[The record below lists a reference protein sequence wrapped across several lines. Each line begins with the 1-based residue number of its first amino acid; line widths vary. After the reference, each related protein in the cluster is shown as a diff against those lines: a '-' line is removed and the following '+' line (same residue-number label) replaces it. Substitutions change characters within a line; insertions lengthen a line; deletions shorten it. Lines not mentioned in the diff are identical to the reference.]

1 MDASIRRG
9 SWEMVAAM
17 LISGTIGWFVL
28 VSGVSVIEVVFW
40 RCVIGALTLLLVCAL
55 LGYLRLDLLSWA
67 KLGLAVLSGVAIVDN
82 WLLLFESYSRASIA
96 ISTAVYN
103 VQPFMLVMLA
113 AAFLGEKI
121 TVQKL
126 AWLSVAFLGM
136 LAIVTA
142 HGEQQGGGDYLAGI
156 ALALGAAFLYAIAAL
171 IIKRLKAVP
180 PHLMALIQVTTGA
193 VLLAPLVSWNNLPVA
208 NTAWA
213 ALITLGV
220 VHTGL
225 MYVLLYGAIQKLP
238 TAITGALSFIYPI
251 AAIFVDWIAF
261 GHRLG
266 WLQWLG
272 VAAILLA
279 AAGLQRGWWWPLNP
293 GRSEL
298 AREERQR

>member
-1 MDASIRRG
+1 MDKSIRRG

-28 VSGVSVIEVVFW
+28 VSGVSVVEVVFW
-40 RCVIGALTLLLVCAL
+40 RCVIGALTLLVVCGL
-55 LGYLRLDLLSWA
+55 LGYLRMDLLSYT
-67 KLGLAVLSGVAIVDN
+67 KLGLAMLSGVAIVGN
-82 WLLLFESYSRASIA
+82 WLLLFESYAKASIS

-113 AAFLGEKI
+113 AVFLGEKI

-126 AWLSVAFLGM
+126 AWLSVAFVGM

-142 HGEQQGGGDYLAGI
+142 HGSQQNTGDDYLVGV

-171 IIKRLKAVP
+171 IIKRLKEVP

-193 VLLAPLVSWNNLPVA
+193 LLLAPLMQWHSLSA
-208 NTAWA
+208 SIDAWA
-213 ALITLGV
+213 ALLTLGV

-266 WLQWLG
+266 WMQWLG
-272 VAAILLA
+272 VAAILIA
-279 AAGLQRGWWWPLNP
+279 AAGLQRGWWW
-293 GRSEL
+293 RSKT
-298 AREERQR
+298 AVSVTP

>member
-1 MDASIRRG
+1 MDKSIRRG

-28 VSGVSVIEVVFW
+28 VSGVPVVEVVFW
-40 RCVIGALTLLLVCAL
+40 RCVIGAVTLLVVCWL
-55 LGYLRLDLLSWA
+55 MGYLRLDLLSYA
-67 KLGLAVLSGVAIVDN
+67 KLGLAMLSGVAIVGN
-82 WLLLFESYSRASIA
+82 WLLLFESYARASIS

-113 AAFLGEKI
+113 AVFLGEKI

-126 AWLSVAFLGM
+126 AWLSVAFVGM

-142 HGEQQGGGDYLAGI
+142 HGDQQNAGDDYLVGV

-171 IIKRLKAVP
+171 IIKRLKDVP

-193 VLLAPLVSWNNLPVA
+193 VLLAPLMQWQSLSA
-208 NTAWA
+208 SMDSWA
-213 ALITLGV
+213 ALLTLGV

-279 AAGLQRGWWWPLNP
+279 AAGLQRGWWWRPKT
-293 GRSEL
+293 GMQTS
-298 AREERQR
+298 

>member
-1 MDASIRRG
+1 MDKSIRRG

-28 VSGVSVIEVVFW
+28 VSGVPVVEVVFW
-40 RCVIGALTLLLVCAL
+40 RCVIGALTLLVVCGL
-55 LGYLRLDLLSWA
+55 LGYLRLDLLNYT
-67 KLGLAVLSGVAIVDN
+67 KLGLAMLSGVAIVGN
-82 WLLLFESYSRASIA
+82 WLLLFESYARASIS

-113 AAFLGEKI
+113 AVFLGEKI

-126 AWLSVAFLGM
+126 AWLSVAFVGM

-142 HGEQQGGGDYLAGI
+142 RGGQQNTGDDYLMGV

-171 IIKRLKAVP
+171 IIKRLKEVP

-193 VLLAPLVSWNNLPVA
+193 LLLAPLMQWHSLSA
-208 NTAWA
+208 SMDAWA
-213 ALITLGV
+213 ALLTLGV

-251 AAIFVDWIAF
+251 AAILVDWIAF

-279 AAGLQRGWWWPLNP
+279 AAGLQRGWWW
-293 GRSEL
+293 RSKTVVSVTP
-298 AREERQR
+298 

>member
-1 MDASIRRG
+1 MDSSIRRG

-17 LISGTIGWFVL
+17 LISGSIGWFVL

-40 RCVIGALTLLLVCAL
+40 RCVIGALTLLLVCAW
-55 LGYLRLDLLSWA
+55 LGYLRVDLLSWA
-67 KLGLAVLSGVAIVDN
+67 KLGLAVLSGVAIVGN

-113 AAFLGEKI
+113 AVFLGEKI

-142 HGEQQGGGDYLAGI
+142 HAEQTGGGDYLVGI

-171 IIKRLKAVP
+171 IIKRLKEIP
-180 PHLMALIQVTTGA
+180 PHLMALIQVATGA
-193 VLLAPLVSWNNLPVA
+193 VLLAPLVPWNGLPA
-208 NTAWA
+208 STNAWA
-213 ALITLGV
+213 ALVTLGV

-279 AAGLQRGWWWPLNP
+279 AARLQRGWWWPRNL

-298 AREERQR
+298 AREEG

>member
-1 MDASIRRG
+1 MDKSIRRG

-28 VSGVSVIEVVFW
+28 VSGVPVVEVVFW
-40 RCVIGALTLLLVCAL
+40 RCVIGALTLLVVCGL
-55 LGYLRLDLLSWA
+55 LGYLRLDLLNYT
-67 KLGLAVLSGVAIVDN
+67 KLGLAMLSGVAIVGN
-82 WLLLFESYSRASIA
+82 WLLLFESYARSSIS

-113 AAFLGEKI
+113 AVFLGEKI

-126 AWLSVAFLGM
+126 AWLSVAFVGM

-142 HGEQQGGGDYLAGI
+142 HGSQQNTGDDYLMGV

-171 IIKRLKAVP
+171 IIKRLKEVP

-193 VLLAPLVSWNNLPVA
+193 LLLAPLMQWHSLSA
-208 NTAWA
+208 SMDAWA
-213 ALITLGV
+213 ALLTLGV

-279 AAGLQRGWWWPLNP
+279 AAGLQRGWWW
-293 GRSEL
+293 RSKT
-298 AREERQR
+298 AVSVTP

>member
-1 MDASIRRG
+1 MI
-9 SWEMVAAM
+9 AAM

-40 RCVIGALTLLLVCAL
+40 RCVIGGLTLLLVCAL

-67 KLGLAVLSGVAIVDN
+67 TFGLAMLSGVAIVGN

-103 VQPFMLVMLA
+103 VQPFMLVILA
-113 AAFLGEKI
+113 ALFLGEKI

-126 AWLSVAFLGM
+126 AWLSLAFLGM

-142 HGEQQGGGDYLAGI
+142 HGNQPTGDDYLAGI
-156 ALALGAAFLYAIAAL
+156 ALALGAALLYAIAAL
-171 IIKRLKAVP
+171 IIKRLKDVP

-193 VLLAPLVSWNNLPVA
+193 LLLAPLVPWHSLPVTT
-208 NTAWA
+208 NAWA
-213 ALITLGV
+213 ALVTLGV

-279 AAGLQRGWWWPLNP
+279 AAGLQRGWWWP
-293 GRSEL
+293 RSHRVS
-298 AREERQR
+298 ACPER

>member
-1 MDASIRRG
+1 MDKSIRRG

-28 VSGVSVIEVVFW
+28 VSGVPVVEVVFW
-40 RCVIGALTLLLVCAL
+40 RCVIGALTLLVVCWL
-55 LGYLRLDLLSWA
+55 LGYLRLDLLDYR
-67 KLGLAVLSGVAIVDN
+67 KLGLAMLSGVAIVGN
-82 WLLLFESYSRASIA
+82 WLLLFESYARASIS

-113 AAFLGEKI
+113 AVFLGEKI
-121 TVQKL
+121 TLQKL
-126 AWLSVAFLGM
+126 AWLSVAFVGM

-142 HGEQQGGGDYLAGI
+142 HGSQQNTGDDYLAGV

-171 IIKRLKAVP
+171 IIKRLKEVP
-180 PHLMALIQVTTGA
+180 PHLMALIQVSTGA
-193 VLLAPLVSWNNLPVA
+193 LLLAPLMQWHSLSA
-208 NTAWA
+208 SMDAWA
-213 ALITLGV
+213 ALLTLGV

-266 WLQWLG
+266 WMQWLG

-279 AAGLQRGWWWPLNP
+279 AAGLQRGWWW
-293 GRSEL
+293 RSKTVMSVTP
-298 AREERQR
+298 

>member
-1 MDASIRRG
+1 MDTSVRRG

-40 RCVIGALTLLLVCAL
+40 RCVIGGLTLLLVCAV

-67 KLGLAVLSGVAIVDN
+67 KVGLAVLSGVAIVGN
-82 WLLLFESYSRASIA
+82 WLLLFESYAHASIA

-113 AAFLGEKI
+113 AVFLGEKI

-142 HGEQQGGGDYLAGI
+142 HGEQQSGGDYLAGI

-171 IIKRLKAVP
+171 IIKRLKDVP
-180 PHLMALIQVTTGA
+180 PHLMALIQVATGA
-193 VLLAPLVSWNNLPVA
+193 VSLAPLVPWNSLPVA
-208 NTAWA
+208 SNTWA
-213 ALITLGV
+213 ALVTLGV

-225 MYVLLYGAIQKLP
+225 MYVLLHGAIQKLP
-238 TAITGALSFIYPI
+238 TALTGALSFIYPI
-251 AAIFVDWIAF
+251 AAIFVDWFAF

-279 AAGLQRGWWWPLNP
+279 AAGLQRGW
-293 GRSEL
+293 GVVSGL
-298 AREERQR
+298 APRWGAKRP

>member
-1 MDASIRRG
+1 MDSSLRRG

-17 LISGTIGWFVL
+17 LISGSIGWFVL

-40 RCVIGALTLLLVCAL
+40 RCVIGALTLLLVCAW
-55 LGYLRLDLLSWA
+55 LGYLRLDLLNWA
-67 KLGLAVLSGVAIVDN
+67 TLGLAVLSGVAIVGN

-113 AAFLGEKI
+113 ALFLGEKI

-142 HGEQQGGGDYLAGI
+142 HGEQTSGGNYLVGI

-180 PHLMALIQVTTGA
+180 PHLMALIQVVTGA
-193 VLLAPLVSWNNLPVA
+193 VLLAPLVPWNGLPTST
-208 NTAWA
+208 NAWA
-213 ALITLGV
+213 ALVTLGV

-279 AAGLQRGWWWPLNP
+279 AAGLQRGWWWP
-293 GRSEL
+293 RSPRVS
-298 AREERQR
+298 ACPDR

>member
-1 MDASIRRG
+1 MDKSIRRG

-28 VSGVSVIEVVFW
+28 VSGVPVVEVVFW
-40 RCVIGALTLLLVCAL
+40 RCVIGALTLLVVCGL
-55 LGYLRLDLLSWA
+55 LGYLRLDLLNYT
-67 KLGLAVLSGVAIVDN
+67 KLGLAMLSGVAIVGN
-82 WLLLFESYSRASIA
+82 WLLLFESYARASIS

-113 AAFLGEKI
+113 AVFLGEKI

-126 AWLSVAFLGM
+126 AWLSVAFVGM

-142 HGEQQGGGDYLAGI
+142 HGSQQNTGDDYLMGV

-171 IIKRLKAVP
+171 IIKRLKEVP

-193 VLLAPLVSWNNLPVA
+193 LLLAPLMQWHSLSA
-208 NTAWA
+208 SMDAWA
-213 ALITLGV
+213 ALLTLGV

-251 AAIFVDWIAF
+251 AAILVDWIAF

-279 AAGLQRGWWWPLNP
+279 AAGLQRGWWW
-293 GRSEL
+293 RSKT
-298 AREERQR
+298 AVSVKP

>member
-1 MDASIRRG
+1 MDSSIRRG

-17 LISGTIGWFVL
+17 LISGSIGWFVL

-40 RCVIGALTLLLVCAL
+40 RCAIGGLTLLLVCAL
-55 LGYLRLDLLSWA
+55 LGYLRLDLLNRA
-67 KLGLAVLSGVAIVDN
+67 TLGLAVLSGVAIVGN
-82 WLLLFESYSRASIA
+82 WLLLFEAYSRASIA

-103 VQPFMLVMLA
+103 VQPFLLVLLA
-113 AAFLGEKI
+113 ALVLGEKLS
-121 TVQKL
+121 VQKL
-126 AWLSVAFLGM
+126 AWLCVAFLGM

-142 HGEQQGGGDYLAGI
+142 HGEAQSGGDYLGGI

-171 IIKRLKAVP
+171 IIKRLKHVP
-180 PHLMALIQVTTGA
+180 PHLLALIQVTTGA
-193 VLLAPLVSWNNLPVA
+193 VLLAPLVPWHSLPVVPD
-208 NTAWA
+208 AWA
-213 ALITLGV
+213 ALVTLGV
-220 VHTGL
+220 VHTGF

-279 AAGLQRGWWWPLNP
+279 AAGLQRGWSVWRGIAVVRGLR
-293 GRSEL
+293 G
-298 AREERQR
+298 

>member
-1 MDASIRRG
+1 MDKSIRRG

-28 VSGVSVIEVVFW
+28 VSGVPVVEVVFW
-40 RCVIGALTLLLVCAL
+40 RCVIGALTLLVVCGL
-55 LGYLRLDLLSWA
+55 LGYLRLGLLNYS
-67 KLGLAVLSGVAIVDN
+67 KLGLAMLSGVAIVGN
-82 WLLLFESYSRASIA
+82 WLLLFESYARASIS

-113 AAFLGEKI
+113 AVFLGEKI

-126 AWLSVAFLGM
+126 AWLSVAFVGM

-142 HGEQQGGGDYLAGI
+142 HGSQQNTGDDYLMGV

-171 IIKRLKAVP
+171 IIKRLKEVP

-193 VLLAPLVSWNNLPVA
+193 LLLAPLMQWHSLSA
-208 NTAWA
+208 SMDAWA
-213 ALITLGV
+213 ALLTLGV

-279 AAGLQRGWWWPLNP
+279 AAGLQRGWWW
-293 GRSEL
+293 RSKT
-298 AREERQR
+298 AVSVTP

>member
-1 MDASIRRG
+1 MDKSIRRG

-28 VSGVSVIEVVFW
+28 VSGVPVVEVVFW
-40 RCVIGALTLLLVCAL
+40 RCVIGALTLLVVCWL
-55 LGYLRLDLLSWA
+55 LGYLRLDLLDYT
-67 KLGLAVLSGVAIVDN
+67 KLGLAMLSGVAIVGN
-82 WLLLFESYSRASIA
+82 WLLLFESYARASIS

-113 AAFLGEKI
+113 AVFLGEKI
-121 TVQKL
+121 TLQKL
-126 AWLSVAFLGM
+126 AWLSVAFVGM

-142 HGEQQGGGDYLAGI
+142 HGSQQNTGDDYLAGV

-171 IIKRLKAVP
+171 IIKRLKEVP
-180 PHLMALIQVTTGA
+180 PHLMALIQVSTGA
-193 VLLAPLVSWNNLPVA
+193 LLLAPLMQWHSLSA
-208 NTAWA
+208 SMDAWA
-213 ALITLGV
+213 ALLTLGV

-279 AAGLQRGWWWPLNP
+279 AAGLQRGWWW
-293 GRSEL
+293 RSKTVMSVTP
-298 AREERQR
+298 

>member
-1 MDASIRRG
+1 MDTSIRRG

-40 RCVIGALTLLLVCAL
+40 RCVIGGLTLLLVCAL

-67 KLGLAVLSGVAIVDN
+67 TLGLAMLSGVAIVGN
-82 WLLLFESYSRASIA
+82 WLLLFESYSHASIA

-113 AAFLGEKI
+113 AVFLGEKI
-121 TVQKL
+121 TLQKL

-142 HGEQQGGGDYLAGI
+142 HGDQQSGGDYLVGI

-171 IIKRLKAVP
+171 IIKRLKDVP
-180 PHLMALIQVTTGA
+180 PHLLALIQVATGA
-193 VLLAPLVSWNNLPVA
+193 VLLAPLVPWNSLSAAPH
-208 NTAWA
+208 AWA
-213 ALITLGV
+213 ALVTLGV

-238 TAITGALSFIYPI
+238 TALTGALSFIYPI

-266 WLQWLG
+266 WLQWVG

-279 AAGLQRGWWWPLNP
+279 AAGLQRGWWWPHISKVSACP
-293 GRSEL
+293 GK
-298 AREERQR
+298 

>member
-1 MDASIRRG
+1 MDTSIRRG

-40 RCVIGALTLLLVCAL
+40 RCVIGGLTLLLVCAL
-55 LGYLRLDLLSWA
+55 LGYLRVDLLSWA
-67 KLGLAVLSGVAIVDN
+67 TLGLAMLSGVAIVGE
-82 WLLLFESYSRASIA
+82 WLLLFESYSHASIA

-113 AAFLGEKI
+113 AVFLGEKI

-126 AWLSVAFLGM
+126 TWLSVAFIGM
-136 LAIVTA
+136 LAIVSA
-142 HGEQQGGGDYLAGI
+142 HGSEQRGGDYLAGI

-180 PHLMALIQVTTGA
+180 PHLMALIQVTIGA
-193 VLLAPLVSWNNLPVA
+193 VLLAPLVPWGSVPVA
-208 NTAWA
+208 ATAWA
-213 ALITLGV
+213 ALVTLGV
-220 VHTGL
+220 VHTGV
-225 MYVLLYGAIQKLP
+225 MYVLLYGVIQKLP
-238 TAITGALSFIYPI
+238 TALTGALSFIYPI

-266 WLQWLG
+266 WQQWLG
-272 VAAILLA
+272 VVTILLA
-279 AAGLQRGWWWPLNP
+279 AAGLQRGWWWP
-293 GRSEL
+293 RS
-298 AREERQR
+298 ARKTQPAHEAR

>member
-1 MDASIRRG
+1 MDKSIRRG

-28 VSGVSVIEVVFW
+28 VSGVPVVEVVFW
-40 RCVIGALTLLLVCAL
+40 RCVIGALTLLVVCGL
-55 LGYLRLDLLSWA
+55 LGYLRLDLLNYT
-67 KLGLAVLSGVAIVDN
+67 KLGLAMLSGVAIVGN
-82 WLLLFESYSRASIA
+82 WLLLFESYARSSIS

-103 VQPFMLVMLA
+103 VQPFMLVMLTA
-113 AAFLGEKI
+113 VFLGEKI

-126 AWLSVAFLGM
+126 AWLSVAFVGM

-142 HGEQQGGGDYLAGI
+142 HGSQQNTGDDYLMGV

-171 IIKRLKAVP
+171 IIKRLKEVP

-193 VLLAPLVSWNNLPVA
+193 LLLAPLMQWHSLSA
-208 NTAWA
+208 SMDAWA
-213 ALITLGV
+213 ALLTLGV

-279 AAGLQRGWWWPLNP
+279 AAGLQRGWWW
-293 GRSEL
+293 RSKT
-298 AREERQR
+298 AVSVTP

>member
-1 MDASIRRG
+1 MDKSIRRG

-28 VSGVSVIEVVFW
+28 VSGVPVVEVVFW
-40 RCVIGALTLLLVCAL
+40 RCVIGALTLLVVCWL
-55 LGYLRLDLLSWA
+55 LGYLRLDLLDYR
-67 KLGLAVLSGVAIVDN
+67 KLGLAMLSGVAIVGN
-82 WLLLFESYSRASIA
+82 WLLLFESYARASIS

-103 VQPFMLVMLA
+103 VQPFMLVLLA
-113 AAFLGEKI
+113 AVFLGEKI

-126 AWLSVAFLGM
+126 VWLSVAFVGM

-142 HGEQQGGGDYLAGI
+142 HGDQSNTGDDYLVGV
-156 ALALGAAFLYAIAAL
+156 ALAMGAALLYAIAAL
-171 IIKRLKAVP
+171 IIKRLKEVP

-193 VLLAPLVSWNNLPVA
+193 LLLAPLMQWHSLSA
-208 NTAWA
+208 SMDAWA
-213 ALITLGV
+213 ALLTLGV

-238 TAITGALSFIYPI
+238 TAITGALSFVYPI

-266 WLQWLG
+266 WMQWLG

-279 AAGLQRGWWWPLNP
+279 AAGLQRGWWW
-293 GRSEL
+293 RSKTVMSVTP
-298 AREERQR
+298 

>member
-1 MDASIRRG
+1 MDTSIRRG
-9 SWEMVAAM
+9 SWEMIAAM

-40 RCVIGALTLLLVCAL
+40 RCVIGGLTLLLVCAL

-67 KLGLAVLSGVAIVDN
+67 KLGLAMLSGVAIVGN

-113 AAFLGEKI
+113 AVFLGEKI

-126 AWLSVAFLGM
+126 AWLSMAFLGM

-142 HGEQQGGGDYLAGI
+142 HGDEPTGDDYLTGI
-156 ALALGAAFLYAIAAL
+156 ALALGAALLYAIAAL
-171 IIKRLKAVP
+171 IIKRLKEVP

-193 VLLAPLVSWNNLPVA
+193 LLLAPMMPWNSLSATPN
-208 NTAWA
+208 AWA
-213 ALITLGV
+213 ALVTLGV

-261 GHRLG
+261 GHHLG

-279 AAGLQRGWWWPLNP
+279 AAGLQRGWWWPRSQRVSAYP
-293 GRSEL
+293 GK
-298 AREERQR
+298 